1 MEDNKEFY
9 ILGLPINTSIGECQ
23 FLKVKD
29 YPDYYMHLQYASMTK
44 DHILLT
50 YRKANKSGDLNSALE
65 AMENMTHLELVVGLE
80 EFNKIYAELFI
91 KLFGDPDVLSKL
103 TNENFP
109 VIRKMIL
116 DMNCVKE
123 EKVNPN
129 PEIQAAIERSIRV
142 KNQSGENLGFQDIIS
157 SIVGFNGLTY
167 SDMND
172 MTIYQ
177 LYMTFQRISTIKGY
191 DTSTLFATVSPK
203 ADITSWCK
211 PIDLLAE
218 ETHGMTRE
226 EFDKKSDSIFG

>member
-9 ILGLPINTSIGECQ
+9 ILGLPIKTAIGECQ

-29 YPDYYMHLQYASMTK
+29 YPDFYMHLQIVSMSK
-44 DHILLT
+44 DHILNT
-50 YRKANKSGDLNSALE
+50 YHKANKNGELDGLIGAMKDMPLIELIRALD
-65 AMENMTHLELVVGLE
+65 
-80 EFNKIYAELFI
+80 EFKKAYAELFI
-91 KLFGDPDVLSKL
+91 KLFGNEDILENL
-103 TNENFP
+103 TNDNFP
-109 VIRKMIL
+109 SIRKMIL

-123 EKVNPN
+123 EKINPN

-142 KNQSGENLGFQDIIS
+142 KNQSGENLGFQDIVS

-167 SDMND
+167 PDLNE

-177 LYMTFQRISTIKGY
+177 LYMTFQRISQIKGY
-191 DTSTLFATVSPK
+191 DTSTLFATVSPS

-218 ETHGMTRE
+218 ETHGMTRQ